1 MSIPRVWPE
10 YTTKR
15 VMVGTTACKEC
26 SLLGCVFTTLGA
38 AVFHQVMD
46 FCEGFA
52 IKNLE
57 MLDERKVDREALLQ
71 TVTSAFAHQIFVDG
85 CFNADPHPGNSTW
98 TAVLWSAFSQ
108 QGVVGQFWCSAHRT
122 ASRAQCCWTS
132 GSRRP

>member
-15 VMVGTTACKEC
+15 VMVSTTACKER
-26 SLLGCVFTTLGA
+26 SLLGCFHN

-85 CFNADPHPGNSTW
+85 CFNADPHPGNSTCPN
-98 TAVLWSAFSQ
+98 SSF
-108 QGVVGQFWCSAHRT
+108 VGFLKSLNKELPHKV
-122 ASRAQCCWTS
+122 
-132 GSRRP
+132 PF

>member
-15 VMVGTTACKEC
+15 VMVSTTACKEC
-26 SLLGCVFTTLGA
+26 SLLGCVFTTLG

-71 TVTSAFAHQIFVDG
+71 RVTRRRMIESFR
-85 CFNADPHPGNSTW
+85 
-98 TAVLWSAFSQ
+98 LWSHA
-108 QGVVGQFWCSAHRT
+108 AET
-122 ASRAQCCWTS
+122 AR
-132 GSRRP
+132 